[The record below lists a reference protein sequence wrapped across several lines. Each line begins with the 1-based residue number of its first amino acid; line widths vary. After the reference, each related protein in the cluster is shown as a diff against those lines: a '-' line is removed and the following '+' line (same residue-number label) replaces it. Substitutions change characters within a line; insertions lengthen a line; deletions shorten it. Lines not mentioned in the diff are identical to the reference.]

1 MAHIF
6 ATTDPEISPREQRNM
21 IRAKKVA
28 AQGMVLLHNTG
39 VLPLK
44 ANGQKLAVFGSGV
57 RRTVKGGTGS
67 GDVNSRSVYNVEQGL
82 CEVGYDIV
90 STAWLDRYDASCE
103 AHLQEHMQ
111 RFMTMFSEKGQE
123 AILDALQNPYRDPDV
138 PRIEPEDFE
147 GADRDYAIYVVARTS
162 GEGSDR
168 RVIEGDYTLSAGERQ
183 NLEILTASF
192 KTVIVVLNT
201 GAVMD
206 TEWLRSNP
214 KIGAILL
221 MSQLGNISGL
231 ALAELLVGKT
241 TPSGRLTATWA
252 KRYED
257 YPCAESFGHRNGD
270 ISDEYYHEGI
280 FVGYRYFDSFSVTPA
295 YPFGFGLSYTSF
307 KVITERVSLSGSD
320 VCVQVRVR
328 NIGDTYTGR
337 ETVQVYVSAPAGNL
351 PKPYQELAGFAKTCE
366 LLPGQE
372 ECLKISFPIT
382 QLASYD
388 EEKAAWVLEKGAY
401 YVRVGTHSRATH
413 IAAALWLDTAVIT
426 EQLENKLKA
435 DCVLTPWVPP
445 VPQEEFYPGEA
456 REKAEALRLDV
467 IAATIPVK
475 KAQYR
480 KELKEL
486 TPQTDVPVTMQQV
499 AEGKATLEEL
509 TAQLTAEE
517 LIQLCVGTARGG
529 FGSASVIGAASDACP
544 GAAGDTT
551 SALLESRGVS
561 NLILADGPAGLRLS
575 RSFVADSQGN
585 VIPGLGESA
594 MGGLEKLL
602 GAPVPERPADA
613 VDYYQYCTAIP
624 IATALAQT
632 WDMDLLREA
641 GDIVGGEMEEFGVA
655 LWLAPGMNIQRNPLC
670 GRNFEYYSEDPI
682 LSGLCAAAET
692 EGVQAHPGCG
702 TTIKHFAM
710 NNLEDNR
717 SHNNSHCGE
726 RAIREIYLKGFQ
738 IAVQKSSPMALMTS
752 YNLLN
757 GLHTAN
763 HYELLTSVLRDEWG
777 FNGLV
782 MTDWGTTG
790 GGDLNP
796 AMDVKYGASD
806 PAGCI
811 RAGND
816 LIMPGSQ
823 QDVDALAAAL
833 EQGKLTKAELQICA
847 MRVLALVKHRQMSR
861 KEVK

>member
-6 ATTDPEISPREQRNM
+6 ATTDPAISPRERRNM
-21 IRAKKVA
+21 LRARKVA

-44 ANGQKLAVFGSGV
+44 AKGQKLAVFGSGV

-82 CEVGYDIV
+82 REAGFAIAG
-90 STAWLDRYDASCE
+90 TAWLDRHDAACE
-103 AHLQEHMQ
+103 AHLQAHMQ
-111 RFMTMFSEKGQE
+111 RFMKLLEEKGQG
-123 AILDALQNPYRDPDV
+123 AILDALENPYRDPDV
-138 PRIEPEDFE
+138 PAICPSDFE
-147 GADRDYAIYVVARTS
+147 GADRSCAVYVVARTS

-168 RVIEGDYTLSAGERQ
+168 RVMPGDYLLSEGERQ
-183 NLEILTASF
+183 NLEVLTAAF
-192 KTVIVVLNT
+192 ETVVVVLNV
-201 GAVMD
+201 GGVMD
-206 TEWLRSNP
+206 TEYLRSNP
-214 KIGAILL
+214 KIGAIVL

-231 ALAELLVGKT
+231 ALADLLTGKT
-241 TPSGRLTATWA
+241 TPGGRLTATWA

-257 YPCAESFGHRNGD
+257 YPCADSFGHRNGNL
-270 ISDEYYHEGI
+270 SDEYYREGI
-280 FVGYRYFDSFSVTPA
+280 FVGYRYFDSFGVAPA
-295 YPFGFGLSYTSF
+295 YPFGFGLSYTCF
-307 KVITERVSLSGSD
+307 QVVPRQVCLSGAD
-320 VCVQVRVR
+320 VRVKVRVR
-328 NIGDTYTGR
+328 NSGTVYSGR
-337 ETVQVYVSAPAGNL
+337 ETVQVYVSAPTGKL
-351 PKPYQELAGFAKTCE
+351 PKPYQVLAGFAKTGE

-372 ECLKISFPIT
+372 ECLEISFPLAG
-382 QLASYD
+382 LASYD
-388 EEKAAWVLEKGAY
+388 EEQAAWILEKGTY

-413 IAAALWLDTAVIT
+413 IAAALCLDRTVVTA
-426 EQLENKLKA
+426 QLENKLKP
-435 DCVLTPWVPP
+435 DCAFTPWVPAEQP
-445 VPQEEFYPGEA
+445 AEFYPGEA
-456 REKAEALRLDV
+456 QEKAAALRLDV
-467 IAATIPVK
+467 IPSEIPTRKV
-475 KAQYR
+475 QYR
-480 KELKEL
+480 KAPEELVPRKE
-486 TPQTDVPVTMQQV
+486 TPVTMRQV
-499 AEGKATLEEL
+499 VEGTATLEEL
-509 TAQLTAEE
+509 TAQLSEEE

-529 FGSASVIGAASDACP
+529 FGSTSVIGAASDACP

-575 RSFVADSQGN
+575 RSFVADGQGN

-602 GAPVPERPADA
+602 GVTVPERPADA
-613 VDYYQYCTAIP
+613 VDHYQYCTAIP

-632 WDMDLLREA
+632 WDRELLREA

-670 GRNFEYYSEDPI
+670 GRNFEYYSEDPL

-692 EGVQAHPGCG
+692 RGVQAHPGCG
-702 TTIKHFAM
+702 ATIKHFAM

-717 SHNNSHCGE
+717 SHNNSHCCE
-726 RAIREIYLKGFQ
+726 RAIREIYLRGFE
-738 IAVQKSSPMALMTS
+738 IAVQTAAPLALMTS

-757 GLHTAN
+757 GTHTAN
-763 HYELLTSVLRDEWG
+763 QYELLTGILRDEWG
-777 FNGLV
+777 FKGLV

-796 AMDVKYGASD
+796 AMDTKYGASD
-806 PAGCI
+806 PGGCI

-833 EQGKLTKAELQICA
+833 RQGTLTKAALQVCA
-847 MRVLALVKHRQMSR
+847 KRVLALVRDRQLSR
-861 KEVK
+861 AGK